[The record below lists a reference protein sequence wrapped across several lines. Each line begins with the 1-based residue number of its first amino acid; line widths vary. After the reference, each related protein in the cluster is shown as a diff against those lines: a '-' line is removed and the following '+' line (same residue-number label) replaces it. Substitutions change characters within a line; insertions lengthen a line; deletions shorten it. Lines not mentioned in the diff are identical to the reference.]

1 MNVAGNAYYTSQY
14 LHGARRGRHDDAGA
28 VWAPSQPN
36 TAPPSPSAPASPS
49 SSDPDFLVEGITPAQ
64 LTQLSGDRRRP
75 RPRRAPPPRPHSD
88 EDYYLR
94 QQKRYDESPYKPKLY
109 THKTFMEVFDDER
122 REDKNEKYNPMEFVF
137 ETEERRGG
145 LKRALRAITGKDD
158 YRRYDYYVQKE
169 ADRRARE
176 ARLLAERQRE
186 TELSEQVYVS
196 EAERQE
202 LRRARGLG
210 RILKTKFRRR
220 ALAGEP
226 EPRTPPD
233 SPQSSDVEEVP
244 ALETPIGGNAEFHPW
259 WNYVLSWVVYD
270 RGAEGGAEDA
280 ESDGDAHD
288 APDAALAPAPGRGRW
303 RRIKSIPRNTRDTLL
318 TLQQPASQLFGGG
331 YAAEPARG
339 STSLARPGEPQ
350 EYVVE
355 VDDDVVDDELYYN
368 RHTGQL
374 ERAPSAMAGGGPLT
388 LVSNMAAAVKS
399 IRVMKTLFGPIDVIG
414 ELFPSLQAAVL
425 VVELVVFLWIL
436 YELSLLVDALCMM
449 VKAVCAPMIA
459 VGRLM
464 NRVM

>member
-1 MNVAGNAYYTSQY
+1 MNVAGNAYYTLQY
-14 LHGARRGRHDDAGA
+14 LHGARRGRYDDAA
-28 VWAPSQPN
+28 RAHLPQ
-36 TAPPSPSAPASPS
+36 PSPSGPASPLS
-49 SSDPDFLVEGITPAQ
+49 AGPASPLSADPDFLVEGITPAQ
-64 LTQLSGDRRRP
+64 LTQLNGDRRRP
-75 RPRRAPPPRPHSD
+75 RPRRAPPPRPYSD

-137 ETEERRGG
+137 ETEERRSG
-145 LKRALRAITGKDD
+145 LKRAFRAITGKDD

-176 ARLLAERQRE
+176 ASLLAERQRE
-186 TELSEQVYVS
+186 TGLSEQVYVS

-210 RILKTKFRRR
+210 RILKNKFRRR
-220 ALAGEP
+220 ALAGER
-226 EPRTPPD
+226 EPHTPPD
-233 SPQSSDVEEVP
+233 SPNSSDAEEVP

-259 WNYVLSWVVYD
+259 WNYVLLWVVYD
-270 RGAEGGAEDA
+270 RGEGG

-288 APDAALAPAPGRGRW
+288 APDDAHDAPDDALGRGRW
-303 RRIKSIPRNTRDTLL
+303 RKIKLIPRNTRNTLL
-318 TLQQPASQLFGGG
+318 TLQQPASQLFS
-331 YAAEPARG
+331 AEAARG
-339 STSLARPGEPQ
+339 STSLVRLCRPQ

-355 VDDDVVDDELYYN
+355 VEDDLVDEELHYN
-368 RHTGQL
+368 AHTGQL
-374 ERAPSAMAGGGPLT
+374 ERAPPAAARGGPLT
-388 LVSNMAAAVKS
+388 LVLNLAAAVKS
-399 IRVMKTLFGPIDVIG
+399 IRVMKILFGPIDVIG

-425 VVELVVFLWIL
+425 VAELVVFLWIL